1 LKNLGIPL
9 WLIIVGSILFFLI
22 GQIEAPIVAHLWLN
36 PWPEFR
42 DVMSNSFYEGGPMGV
57 SDIGV
62 TIAIIC
68 FFLWLPRRKKNQT
81 SEILSRENLKFI
93 WQTALLTACIS
104 VHSLKWLIGRA
115 RPKVFFGEHLINQ
128 LTVDSLKQLRLPGF
142 MPIFGPRG
150 LSLNSFPSGHTASCA
165 ILLVFCYILWPKN
178 KSLSVLLGAA
188 VITLS
193 CAMGAARSMAGMH
206 WLSDSVA
213 SIFLTW
219 PIIHVYYSK
228 LPVHKP

>member
-1 LKNLGIPL
+1 MAQL
-9 WLIIVGSILFFLI
+9 W
-22 GQIEAPIVAHLWLN
+22 QH

-42 DVMSNSFYEGGPMGV
+42 DVMSSSFYEGGPMGV

-68 FFLWLPRRKKNQT
+68 FFLWVPKRQKNQP
-81 SEILSRENLKFI
+81 SEFLSTENLKFI
-93 WQTALLTACIS
+93 WQTGLLTAVIS

-115 RPKVFFGEHLINQ
+115 RPKVFFAEHLGNQ
-128 LTVDSLKQLRLPGF
+128 FTFDSLKQLRLPGF
-142 MPIFGPRG
+142 IPIFGPRG

-165 ILLVFCYILWPKN
+165 VLLVFCYILWPKH
-178 KSLSVLLGAA
+178 KLLSILLGAA
-188 VITLS
+188 IITLS

-219 PIIHVYYSK
+219 AIIHVYYSK
-228 LPVHKP
+228 LRIQKP

>member
-1 LKNLGIPL
+1 
-9 WLIIVGSILFFLI
+9 
-22 GQIEAPIVAHLWLN
+22 
-36 PWPEFR
+36 
-42 DVMSNSFYEGGPMGV
+42 MGV

-62 TIAIIC
+62 TTAIIC
-68 FFLWLPRRKKNQT
+68 FFLWLPKRQKSQP
-81 SEILSRENLKFI
+81 SESLSTENLKFI
-93 WQTALLTACIS
+93 WQTGLLTAVIS

-115 RPKVFFGEHLINQ
+115 RPKVFFGEHLSTQ
-128 LTVDSLKQLRLPGF
+128 FTVDSLKQLHLPGF

-165 ILLVFCYILWPKN
+165 VLLVFCYILWPRH
-178 KSLSVLLGAA
+178 KSLSILLGAT
-188 VITLS
+188 IINLS

-219 PIIHVYYSK
+219 AIIHIYSSW
-228 LPVHKP
+228 LRIHSR